1 MSQKGYDW
9 YTVYQNAGKKVPKR
23 NRKLRA
29 NKEKQRSTNSTA
41 SVSLTTAEILLP
53 QNLNDKQRERPCR
66 QVRCSHEETK
76 FKTGRILPH

>member
-41 SVSLTTAEILLP
+41 SGSLTTAEILLP
-53 QNLNDKQRERPCR
+53 QNLNDKRRERPCR
-66 QVRCSHEETK
+66 QVRRSREETK